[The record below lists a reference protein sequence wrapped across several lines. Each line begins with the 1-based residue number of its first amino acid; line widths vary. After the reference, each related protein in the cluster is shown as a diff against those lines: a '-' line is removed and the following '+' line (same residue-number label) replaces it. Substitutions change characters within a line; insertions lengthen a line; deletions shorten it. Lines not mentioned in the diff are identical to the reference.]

1 MKLFENV
8 RDALKIAKKIKEI
21 KKFLKENHLTDD
33 IKNDISIIKEGVKR
47 LGAKIPA
54 IKDLFDLIF

>member
-1 MKLFENV
+1 MKLFSNI

-21 KKFLKENHLTDD
+21 KKFLNDNKLTDN
-33 IKNDISIIKEGVKR
+33 IKNDILIIKEGVKR

-54 IKDLFDLIF
+54 IKELFELIF

>member
-1 MKLFENV
+1 MALFSNI
-8 RDALKIAKKIKEI
+8 RDAFKLAKKIKEI

-33 IKNDISIIKEGVKR
+33 IKNDILIIKEGVKR

-54 IKDLFDLIF
+54 IKDLFELIF